1 MERYQYTTD
10 QSKMQAKSIKDESHA
25 NAWLSVPSKEEKCLF
40 VVVLL
45 ILALII
51 IAVLLVL
58 ILVLVLIV
66 VLLVLILVL
75 IVLLIL
81 HTVFLLFSHFSPF
94 QGSMTVCTPAH
105 GFIQSDCRL

>member
-1 MERYQYTTD
+1 M
-10 QSKMQAKSIKDESHA
+10 SG
-25 NAWLSVPSKEEKCLF
+25 SVI
-40 VVVLL
+40 LL
-45 ILALII
+45 ILVLVLIL
-51 IAVLLVL
+51 VLSLVL

-81 HTVFLLFSHFSPF
+81 HTVILLFSHFSPF

-105 GFIQSDCRL
+105 GFIQSACRL

>member
-1 MERYQYTTD
+1 M
-10 QSKMQAKSIKDESHA
+10 SG
-25 NAWLSVPSKEEKCLF
+25 SVI
-40 VVVLL
+40 LL
-45 ILALII
+45 ILI
-51 IAVLLVL
+51 LVL
-58 ILVLVLIV
+58 ILVLILIVILVLIV

-81 HTVFLLFSHFSPF
+81 HTVILLFSHFSPF